1 MKIFC
6 IGFNKTGSTSLYRAI
21 KDLGFRADEQTFEEG
36 EFLMYNI
43 RQGDFNSVFKW
54 MEKRSDIELFKDVPF
69 SLPNVW
75 ERLYE
80 KYPDAKYILSERDT
94 SKQWYNSI
102 KKFHI
107 RIFKLLPFPT
117 WEDIS
122 NVNYRYTRMHPWLN
136 IPRNGKGGFLYDF
149 IKCLNSSSEN
159 PYDEKNLIRSYEL
172 HNIKVKKFFKD
183 KDNFISINVSND
195 KDYLKLCNFLEKKP
209 IRNKFPRLKVTRDN
223 RTW

>member
-6 IGFNKTGSTSLYRAI
+6 IGFNKTGSTSLYHAI
-21 KDLGFRADEQTFEEG
+21 KDLGFKSDKQTFQEG
-36 EFLMYNI
+36 EFLMYNV
-43 RQGDFNSVFKW
+43 RHGDFNSVFEW
-54 MEKRSDIELFKDVPF
+54 IEKRSDIELFKDVPF

-94 SKQWYNSI
+94 PKQWYNSI
-102 KKFHI
+102 TKFHI
-107 RIFKLLPFPT
+107 RLFKLLPFST

-122 NVNYRYTRMHPWLN
+122 KVDYRYTRN
-136 IPRNGKGGFLYDF
+136 DGKGGFLYDF
-149 IKCLNSSSEN
+149 MKYLNSNSKN
-159 PYDEKNLIRSYEL
+159 PYEEKNLIRSYEL

-195 KDYLKLCNFLEKKP
+195 KDYVKLCNFLEKKP
-209 IRNKFPRLKVTRDN
+209 ISNKFPRMKITKDN